1 MGWVL
6 RNLKGDGS
14 TMASENVIE
23 RKRGAVESGERV
35 KSLRERWPLA
45 FPIVRADVRP
55 LAIGS
60 HKVIADAMG
69 WGVAF
74 TLGVLAVWKGSP
86 SYCES
91 VLRDQQRINLDGS
104 PSGEEVDERAKDMA
118 TKQLA
123 KFKAKKA
130 RAVPAGAEVKPAKP
144 PPQAETAN
152 ELRARGRAALARPS
166 FPRKPKR

>member
-1 MGWVL
+1 
-6 RNLKGDGS
+6 
-14 TMASENVIE
+14 MASENAIE
-23 RKRGAVESGERV
+23 RKRGAVESRERV
-35 KSLRERWPLA
+35 NSLRERWPLA
-45 FPIVRADVRP
+45 FPIARADVRP

-60 HKVIADAMG
+60 HEVIADAMG

-91 VLRDQQRINLDGS
+91 VLRDQRINLDGS

-130 RAVPAGAEVKPAKP
+130 RAVLAGAEVKPPK
-144 PPQAETAN
+144 PPQAKTAN

-166 FPRKPKR
+166 FPRKPMR

>member
-1 MGWVL
+1 
-6 RNLKGDGS
+6 
-14 TMASENVIE
+14 MASENEIE
-23 RKRGAVESGERV
+23 RKRGAVESRERV
-35 KSLRERWPLA
+35 ESLRERWPLA
-45 FPIVRADVRP
+45 FPIARADVRP

-86 SYCES
+86 PYCES
-91 VLRDQQRINLDGS
+91 VLRDQRINLDGS

-123 KFKAKKA
+123 KSKAKKA
-130 RAVPAGAEVKPAKP
+130 RAVLAGAEVKAAKP
-144 PPQAETAN
+144 PPQAKTAN
-152 ELRARGRAALARPS
+152 ELRA
-166 FPRKPKR
+166 PRFHESQSADLGSGNGPQCKKADGTTKF

>member
-1 MGWVL
+1 MG
-6 RNLKGDGS
+6 R
-14 TMASENVIE
+14 
-23 RKRGAVESGERV
+23 
-35 KSLRERWPLA
+35 SL
-45 FPIVRADVRP
+45 
-55 LAIGS
+55 
-60 HKVIADAMG
+60 
-69 WGVAF
+69 

-86 SYCES
+86 SSCES
-91 VLRDQQRINLDGS
+91 VLRDQRINLDGS

-118 TKQLA
+118 TKQFA

-130 RAVPAGAEVKPAKP
+130 RAAPAGAEVKPAKP

>member
-1 MGWVL
+1 
-6 RNLKGDGS
+6 
-14 TMASENVIE
+14 MASENAIE
-23 RKRGAVESGERV
+23 RKRGAVESRERV
-35 KSLRERWPLA
+35 NSLRERWPLA
-45 FPIVRADVRP
+45 FPIARADVRP

-60 HKVIADAMG
+60 HEVIADAMG

-91 VLRDQQRINLDGS
+91 VLRDQRINLDGS

-123 KFKAKKA
+123 KFEAKKA
-130 RAVPAGAEVKPAKP
+130 GAVPAGAEVKPAKP

-166 FPRKPKR
+166 FPRKPMR

>member
-1 MGWVL
+1 LGWVL
-6 RNLKGDGS
+6 RNRKGDGS
-14 TMASENVIE
+14 TMASENAIE
-23 RKRGAVESGERV
+23 RKRGAVESRERV
-35 KSLRERWPLA
+35 NSLRERWPLA
-45 FPIVRADVRP
+45 FPIARADVRP

-60 HKVIADAMG
+60 HEVIADAMG

-91 VLRDQQRINLDGS
+91 VLRDQRINLDGS

-123 KFKAKKA
+123 KFDANKAG
-130 RAVPAGAEVKPAKP
+130 AVPAGAEVKPAKP

>member
-45 FPIVRADVRP
+45 FPIARADVRP

-91 VLRDQQRINLDGS
+91 VLRDQRINLDGS
-104 PSGEEVDERAKDMA
+104 PSGEEVDERAKGAKDMA
-118 TKQLA
+118 IKQLA
-123 KFKAKKA
+123 N
-130 RAVPAGAEVKPAKP
+130 RSRRSRSRPIVPRPLV
-144 PPQAETAN
+144 TASTC
-152 ELRARGRAALARPS
+152 PTS
-166 FPRKPKR
+166 PI

>member
-1 MGWVL
+1 
-6 RNLKGDGS
+6 
-14 TMASENVIE
+14 MASENVIE

-45 FPIVRADVRP
+45 FPIARADVRP

-60 HKVIADAMG
+60 HNVIADAMG

-91 VLRDQQRINLDGS
+91 VLREQQRINLDGS

-130 RAVPAGAEVKPAKP
+130 RAVPAGAEV
-144 PPQAETAN
+144 
-152 ELRARGRAALARPS
+152 RAVQRSILSP
-166 FPRKPKR
+166 

>member
-1 MGWVL
+1 
-6 RNLKGDGS
+6 
-14 TMASENVIE
+14 MASENEIE
-23 RKRGAVESGERV
+23 RKRGAVESRERV
-35 KSLRERWPLA
+35 ESLRERWPLA
-45 FPIVRADVRP
+45 FPIARADVRP

-60 HKVIADAMG
+60 DNVIADAMG
-69 WGVAF
+69 WALVC
-74 TLGVLAVWKGSP
+74 TLVVLAVWKGSP

-130 RAVPAGAEVKPAKP
+130 RAAPAGGEGKAEEPA
-144 PPQAETAN
+144 
-152 ELRARGRAALARPS
+152 
-166 FPRKPKR
+166 

>member
-1 MGWVL
+1 
-6 RNLKGDGS
+6 
-14 TMASENVIE
+14 MASENSIE
-23 RKRGAVESGERV
+23 RKRGAVESRERV
-35 KSLRERWPLA
+35 NSLRERWPLA
-45 FPIVRADVRP
+45 FPIARADVRP

-60 HKVIADAMG
+60 HEVIADAMG

-91 VLRDQQRINLDGS
+91 VLRDQRINLDGS

-123 KFKAKKA
+123 KFEAKKA
-130 RAVPAGAEVKPAKP
+130 GAVPAGAEVKPAKP
-144 PPQAETAN
+144 PPQAETAT